1 MIKKLTCFYIAFFI
15 AISMGFSQEEKS
27 TKITVFKPQDNSPTT
42 APNAIPQQ
50 DMNCIKWNYSLLA
63 RGVFLMNY
71 EFPLQKKISAEVGLG
86 LTYRD
91 YIFEVSH
98 SNYFDNGNT
107 ATTGKFGLAVEGGIR
122 LYPKDFDNFEGFF
135 VSPVISYRSYSTP
148 TSFSSNTGT
157 QTLSSSSFTPGYHFV
172 DLQFKIGYSYESLWD
187 DDLLGEIYAGVAIRN
202 ATVSYYA
209 TNINSTTLATQY
221 VATKEKLQLPQ
232 FLFGFK
238 FGIPF

>member
-1 MIKKLTCFYIAFFI
+1 MIRKLTLLPIALFM
-15 AISMGFSQEEKS
+15 AVSMGFSQEEKS
-27 TKITVFKPQDNSPTT
+27 TKITVFKPQDNSPISASDAT
-42 APNAIPQQ
+42 QQ
-50 DMNCIKWNYSLLA
+50 KDVNCIKWNYSLLA

-71 EFPLQKKISAEVGLG
+71 EFPIQKKISAEVGLG

-91 YIFEVSH
+91 YLFEFSH
-98 SNYFDNGNT
+98 SNYFDIGNT
-107 ATTGKFGLAVEGGIR
+107 ATTGKFGLAVEGGVR

-148 TSFSSNTGT
+148 ITLSPNSSTT
-157 QTLSSSSFTPGYHFV
+157 QTLSYFTPGYHFV
-172 DLQFKIGYSYESLWD
+172 DFQFKIGYSYESLWD
-187 DDLLGEIYAGVAIRN
+187 DDLLGEVYAGVAIRN

-209 TNINSTTLATQY
+209 TNINPNTLSTQY

-232 FLFGFK
+232 FLLGFK